1 MLEALINLNRLS
13 EAESL
18 AQQIYESSPSQEV
31 LIKWAE
37 LAELNGNI
45 QLALE
50 RYREAFALKPDADT
64 WLKMLELSYKDDYK
78 DFMEIW
84 KVGTPFINDNPQAYI
99 VYLQYLWEKVSPD
112 ATFNLADSLLQTQTE
127 PYVRAI
133 CDFYQGRTYYQKE
146 DYPSALRSFRKIR
159 LLYKDYPELYRDASY
174 FYILTLIN
182 LNELQEAQ
190 LCLQEEQN
198 ILLKEQINHLQQLL
212 STEKQ

>member
-1 MLEALINLNRLS
+1 
-13 EAESL
+13 
-18 AQQIYESSPSQEV
+18 
-31 LIKWAE
+31 
-37 LAELNGNI
+37 
-45 QLALE
+45 
-50 RYREAFALKPDADT
+50 
-64 WLKMLELSYKDDYK
+64 MLELSYKDDYK

-84 KVGTPFINDNPQAYI
+84 KAGTPFINDNPQAYI

-112 ATFNLADSLLQTQTE
+112 ATFALADSLLQTQTE